1 MGLMRALQGVA
12 TGYLDARVGQFE
24 TAAKAKA
31 DKKALDDKYKAEE
44 TMRINTKNNEL
55 TKTAEL
61 KALEDA
67 EDKNKRFESALALGF
82 TPEFLGSKGEYMLS
96 SQNNFD
102 KFIEMGQKKYKKITW
117 WKDQIVFGDYEGQ
130 TVQDYLLK
138 SNTKTFDGKKV
149 KGDTKERANIS
160 DAIADNQMQE
170 EDKKTDV
177 PKFSGSDLF
186 FKKASYA
193 TDAGSKYVNQ
203 SGNLIHGYR
212 IEQDYG
218 EKNWGTQIYFDSID
232 QETNEMKT
240 SKLPVTFFE
249 ASSETGQSFI
259 KQNSMFFNSMEQN
272 DYMVKFEGKYH
283 RISGTTKKYD
293 GREDEVVIDGLSP
306 YVVEL
311 LGLDLS
317 KTSTTLPPMANTET
331 KVQYHE
337 FNKKDWDA
345 VTNGKLELI
354 PYDKTEFFNT
364 NKLGENFR
372 GNINPSSMKSYVN
385 NALAMGGFIE
395 NEDYTGFNFNQIEGG
410 GYDVQFSTFG
420 DNDAQKAA
428 KILTAVT
435 TDTFDKITNNSRMKQ
450 KYGDSRGDINS
461 LYVEELGFETNDPNL
476 ITNEQIST
484 KVGLYYKKIK
494 DREGK
499 RNLEILKSLSEGRD
513 NTKLLEFLESNRAED
528 LLIKITDGASLA
540 TVAQNLTDRQLTELK
555 SLDELIDFNKKVE
568 DMETK
573 AVSKGSNK
581 ISRQESQLINNVF
594 PESEK
599 EMGNTLEN
607 FVDYYVTDATDS
619 EDGVKQSE
627 LLRVAIDGITD
638 SEEQRDALVAR
649 VGIYLDEKE
658 KQQLINKRI
667 TGNILTEVDD
677 SSDEVGEQDV
687 NASIKSTAQSKDEDA
702 KRKDAV
708 EKLKSAEK
716 EIENAKLEIA
726 NLIKNSKN
734 ASMLETVLAP
744 KRQALINLQRT
755 AVQYEQDLQIINQ
768 GFATKE
774 KNLLEKRIEDNQ

>member
-1 MGLMRALQGVA
+1 M
-12 TGYLDARVGQFE
+12 E
-24 TAAKAKA
+24 
-31 DKKALDDKYKAEE
+31 
-44 TMRINTKNNEL
+44 
-55 TKTAEL
+55 
-61 KALEDA
+61 
-67 EDKNKRFESALALGF
+67 
-82 TPEFLGSKGEYMLS
+82 
-96 SQNNFD
+96 
-102 KFIEMGQKKYKKITW
+102 
-117 WKDQIVFGDYEGQ
+117 
-130 TVQDYLLK
+130 
-138 SNTKTFDGKKV
+138 
-149 KGDTKERANIS
+149 
-160 DAIADNQMQE
+160 
-170 EDKKTDV
+170 
-177 PKFSGSDLF
+177 
-186 FKKASYA
+186 
-193 TDAGSKYVNQ
+193 
-203 SGNLIHGYR
+203 
-212 IEQDYG
+212 
-218 EKNWGTQIYFDSID
+218 
-232 QETNEMKT
+232 T

-249 ASSETGQSFI
+249 ASSPTGQSFI

-372 GNINPSSMKSYVN
+372 GNINSSSMKSYVN
-385 NALAMGGFIE
+385 TALAQAGFIE
-395 NEDYTGFNFNQIEGG
+395 GTDFQGGFTFNQIEGG
-410 GYDVQFSTFG
+410 GYGMEFNAFG
-420 DNDAQKAA
+420 DNDAEQAA
-428 KILTAVT
+428 IVFSAVT
-435 TDTFDKITNNSRMKQ
+435 TDTFDKITSSSLMKQ
-450 KYGDSRGDINS
+450 KYGDNRGDINS

-476 ITNEQIST
+476 ITNDQIST
-484 KVGLYYKKIK
+484 KVGQYYKKIK

-499 RNLEILKSLSEGRD
+499 RNLEILKSLSEDRD
-513 NTKLLEFLESNRAED
+513 NTKLLEFLKSNKSED
-528 LLIKITDGASLA
+528 LLIKVTDGASLA
-540 TVAQNLTDRQLTELK
+540 TVAKNLTDRQLTELK
-555 SLDELIDFNKKVE
+555 SLDALIDFNKKVE

-581 ISRQESQLINNVF
+581 ISIRESQLINNVF

-677 SSDEVGEQDV
+677 SSDEVGEQDENV
-687 NASIKSTAQSKDEDA
+687 STKSTAQSISENTKRTDA
-702 KRKDAV
+702 I
-708 EKLKSAEK
+708 EKLKFYEK

-734 ASMLETVLAP
+734 EFMLETILAP

-755 AVQYEQDLQIINQ
+755 AVQYEKDLQIINQ

>member
-1 MGLMRALQGVA
+1 
-12 TGYLDARVGQFE
+12 
-24 TAAKAKA
+24 
-31 DKKALDDKYKAEE
+31 
-44 TMRINTKNNEL
+44 
-55 TKTAEL
+55 
-61 KALEDA
+61 
-67 EDKNKRFESALALGF
+67 
-82 TPEFLGSKGEYMLS
+82 
-96 SQNNFD
+96 
-102 KFIEMGQKKYKKITW
+102 
-117 WKDQIVFGDYEGQ
+117 
-130 TVQDYLLK
+130 
-138 SNTKTFDGKKV
+138 
-149 KGDTKERANIS
+149 
-160 DAIADNQMQE
+160 
-170 EDKKTDV
+170 
-177 PKFSGSDLF
+177 
-186 FKKASYA
+186 
-193 TDAGSKYVNQ
+193 
-203 SGNLIHGYR
+203 
-212 IEQDYG
+212 
-218 EKNWGTQIYFDSID
+218 
-232 QETNEMKT
+232 
-240 SKLPVTFFE
+240 
-249 ASSETGQSFI
+249 
-259 KQNSMFFNSMEQN
+259 
-272 DYMVKFEGKYH
+272 
-283 RISGTTKKYD
+283 
-293 GREDEVVIDGLSP
+293 
-306 YVVEL
+306 
-311 LGLDLS
+311 
-317 KTSTTLPPMANTET
+317 
-331 KVQYHE
+331 
-337 FNKKDWDA
+337 
-345 VTNGKLELI
+345 
-354 PYDKTEFFNT
+354 
-364 NKLGENFR
+364 R